1 MIIRTDTGNFII
13 SLLFQLS
20 TYQLFLFFRT
30 EAANVE
36 KLATRFLKA
45 GIKPEQI
52 GIITPYEGQRSYIV
66 QFMQTQ
72 GALHSKLYL
81 EMEVANVDA
90 FQVLL
95 FFLLFIVFNLSTCCH
110 QLCEE

>member
-1 MIIRTDTGNFII
+1 M
-13 SLLFQLS
+13 
-20 TYQLFLFFRT
+20 LFLNSSCLFFLIFCRT

-36 KLATRFLKA
+36 KIATRFLKA
-45 GIKPEQI
+45 GIRPEQI

-90 FQVLL
+90 FQVS
-95 FFLLFIVFNLSTCCH
+95 FDM
-110 QLCEE
+110 